1 MWRTI
6 LSLNVKSVQSRWSGP
21 RFCSTIRQFK
31 RFACPFNHMS
41 KILITSMYRILS
53 FLCCVFVWMEN
64 STILSTILN
73 AHPYEIAYIGTFLKF
88 WGILVWKQKW
98 LDLYKEKF
106 FLWTYRHFFV
116 ISEQPC
122 LLSKTVQEKF
132 WLKVYSVLRVVQ
144 LQHKNSPFKRMPY
157 NLYLKLSTGLK
168 NHSGF

>member
-6 LSLNVKSVQSRWSGP
+6 LSLNVKSVQSRCSGP

-73 AHPYEIAYIGTFLKF
+73 AHPYKIAYIGTFLKF
-88 WGILVWKQKW
+88 WGILVWWQKW
-98 LDLYKEKF
+98 LDLHKEKF
-106 FLWTYRHFFV
+106 FSFFRN
-116 ISEQPC
+116 IRAA
-122 LLSKTVQEKF
+122 LSPVQEKF
-132 WLKVYSVLRVVQ
+132 WQKVYSVLRVVK

-157 NLYLKLSTGLK
+157 NLYLELSTGLK